1 MRFLNAVEQAKWHIT
16 TLWKG
21 LAILALLN
29 ALTLFGW
36 MHAQSKIRIAI
47 PPQIPQS
54 GLVIKQ
60 GNVPK
65 STVYSFAYYIW
76 QSVNHWQKNGLTDY
90 KKTIETFSPFLT
102 PRFKVAL
109 VHNYNTLLSE
119 GELQDRLR
127 LLSGLAD
134 HAFRPTAV
142 KALGAS
148 TWEVT
153 LQFHLTEMINSNVK
167 VVKDV
172 DMEYVLRIV
181 KQDTDATE
189 NPWGLMIDGFIKSPR
204 RLTTHI

>member
-1 MRFLNAVEQAKWHIT
+1 MRFLNAVEQAKWHIK

-29 ALTLFGW
+29 AFTLFGW

-54 GLVIKQ
+54 GLIIQQ
-60 GNVPK
+60 GQVPK

-76 QSVNHWQKNGLTDY
+76 QSVNHWQKNGLMDY

-102 PRFKVAL
+102 PRFKL
-109 VHNYNTLLSE
+109 SLIRNYNNLLSE
-119 GELQDRLR
+119 GELQDRIR
-127 LLSGLAD
+127 LLSGLAN
-134 HAFRPTAV
+134 HAFKSTAV
-142 KALGAS
+142 KSLGAH
-148 TWEVT
+148 TWQVT
-153 LQFHLTEMINSNVK
+153 LRFHLTEMINSNVK

-181 KQDTDATE
+181 TQDADASA
-189 NPWGLMIDGFIKSPR
+189 NPWGLMIDGYSKSPR